1 MMKKPGVLLPLLI
14 KHLLKKPFTVLYPFE
29 EWKLPRSYRGMIVH
43 DNEACIGCGL
53 CSRVCPAAA
62 IEMVDDPEQRPLS
75 KDRVRKVK
83 PLFFLD
89 RCMRCAQCE
98 ESCPKSAIHLV
109 GGVGLVSSTR
119 TTMRVFSLP
128 SGKPPAEVNSD
139 QNTEKNEKME
149 TKS

>member
-1 MMKKPGVLLPLLI
+1 MKKPGVLLPLLI

-29 EWKLPRSYRGMIVH
+29 EWKLPTRYRGMIVH

-62 IEMVDDPEQRPLS
+62 IEMVEDPEKRLLG
-75 KDRVRKVK
+75 KDRVRKQK

-98 ESCPKSAIHLV
+98 ESCPKDAIHLE
-109 GGVGLVSSTR
+109 GGVGLVSSIR
-119 TTMRVFSLP
+119 TTMRVFSSP
-128 SGKPPAEVNSD
+128 SDKSPDEGNPA
-139 QNTEKNEKME
+139 QNTEKNKKME
-149 TKS
+149 TTQ

>member
-29 EWKLPRSYRGMIVH
+29 EWKLPRNYRGMIVH

-62 IEMVDDPEQRPLS
+62 IEMLEDPEKRSLG
-75 KDRVRKVK
+75 KDRVRKQK
-83 PLFFLD
+83 PLFYLD

-98 ESCPKSAIHLV
+98 ESCPKTAIHLK
-109 GGVGLVSSTR
+109 GGVGLVSSIR

-128 SGKPPAEVNSD
+128 SDKTPVEGNPA
-139 QNTEKNEKME
+139 QNTEKNKE
-149 TKS
+149 